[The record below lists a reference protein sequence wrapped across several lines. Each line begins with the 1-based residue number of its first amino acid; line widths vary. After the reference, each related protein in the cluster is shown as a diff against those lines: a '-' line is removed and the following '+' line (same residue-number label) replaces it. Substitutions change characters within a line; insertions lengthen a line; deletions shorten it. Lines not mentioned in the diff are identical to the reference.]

1 MFHIHYDGTV
11 FDEPDYAVLGGD
23 SAAIS
28 TRFTDAAGDQL
39 SGGLDLG
46 AAVRAAVT
54 ALAGP
59 DRTLGTDDL
68 EVALLVRGEA
78 RRCFR
83 RLTDDEVVGLLGEAD
98 ASAPPEPAPE
108 PAEPA

>member
-1 MFHIHYDGTV
+1 M
-11 FDEPDYAVLGGD
+11 
-23 SAAIS
+23 
-28 TRFTDAAGDQL
+28 
-39 SGGLDLG
+39 
-46 AAVRAAVT
+46 RASVT

-59 DRTLGTDDL
+59 DRTLGADDL

-83 RLTDDEVVGLLGEAD
+83 RLTDDEVGGLLGESDTA
-98 ASAPPEPAPE
+98 EPA